1 MSPPCY
7 SARFI
12 APFAQLLA
20 GYESYP
26 AKSLEALKA
35 IDADTRI
42 PMREAH
48 NLAFGQVAHTGD
60 LDLGL
65 KAARITPFG
74 RGGVVDY
81 AMHTAATVR
90 ESLEVGSRYAHVF
103 CDAASIKLMVE
114 GKRATVRF
122 ESTVP
127 VPKLVSDFAISVWYL
142 QHVRGPIGEGGRLEC
157 LFANPKPQ
165 RTTEY
170 DRTFT
175 QASLRFGAP
184 FDGFSFSSDCLDA
197 PLPSADS
204 TLHVVISEHLAVANA
219 QLSKR
224 RTFAASVHDIATRDL
239 LSGYPS
245 APSIAHQMSMS
256 VRTLARRLEREG
268 TTFSSILDQVRQE
281 LALRY
286 VGSRNMPLAEV
297 ALRLRFSHPEG
308 FHRAF
313 KRWTGQTP
321 HAYRLAREHRNGA
334 R

>member
-26 AKSLEALKA
+26 AKSLEALRT
-35 IDADTRI
+35 IDPDARI

-48 NLAFGQVAHTGD
+48 NLAFTQVAQTGD
-60 LDLGL
+60 PDLGL
-65 KAARITPFG
+65 KAARLTAFG
-74 RGGVVDY
+74 RGGAVDY
-81 AMHTAATVR
+81 AMHTAGTVR
-90 ESLEVGSRYAHVF
+90 ESLEVGGRYAHVF
-103 CDAASIKLMVE
+103 CDAADIKLIVE
-114 GKRATVRF
+114 GKRAIVRF
-122 ESTVP
+122 ASSVAVP
-127 VPKLVSDFAISVWYL
+127 RLVSDFALSIWYL
-142 QHVRGPIGEGGRLEC
+142 HHVQGPIGDGGGLEC

-204 TLHVVISEHLAVANA
+204 TLHVLLSEHLAVAAA
-219 QLSKR
+219 QLSRR
-224 RTFAASVHDIATRDL
+224 RTFAASVHDIATREL
-239 LSGYPS
+239 LNGYPS
-245 APSIAHQMSMS
+245 APSIADQLSMS

-297 ALRLRFSHPEG
+297 ASRLRFSHPEG

-321 HAYRLAREHRNGA
+321 HAYRLAREHRSGTG
-334 R
+334 